1 MKLKTIIRHF
11 KDGNTCVTGL
21 RGRGKDMLIANVVCR
36 RKKDYISNVDYTDGV
51 GHFDFVPDNLNLAM
65 NTYHDFICGTVK
77 KYSYPYPDG
86 VDVYISDAGIYFPS
100 QYQGELCKRYPHFP
114 TFMALSRQL
123 GECNVHVNVQNLN
136 RCWDKIREQ
145 SDTFINCDKCLYIK
159 PLKLVIQRVTIY
171 TKEESC
177 TNRVEPFLIKPSLL
191 CSAERREQI
200 EMKRLEYKA
209 AHGDIKRGWL
219 IYRNKSNYN
228 TRIFKEILEN
238 GI

>member
-1 MKLKTIIRHF
+1 MRF
-11 KDGNTCVTGL
+11 KKITRLFNDGNTCVTGL
-21 RGRGKDMLIANVVCR
+21 RGRGKDMLVANVVCR
-36 RKKDYISNVDYTDGV
+36 RKKEYISNVDYTHNDLKY
-51 GHFDFVPDNLNLAM
+51 DFIPDKLNLAM

-77 KYSYPYPDG
+77 KYCYPYPDG
-86 VDVYISDAGIYFPS
+86 VDVYISDAGVYFPS
-100 QYQGELCKRYPHFP
+100 QYQSELCKRYPHFP

-136 RCWDKIREQ
+136 RVWDKIREQ
-145 SDTFINCDKCLYIK
+145 SDTFINCDKCLYI
-159 PLKLVIQRVTIY
+159 PWLKLVIQRVTIY

-177 TNRVEPFLIKPSLL
+177 TNRVEPFLIRPGLL

-200 EMKRLEYKA
+200 RMKELEYKA
-209 AHGDIKRGWL
+209 AHGEITRGWL
-219 IYRNKSNYN
+219 IYFNKSNYN